1 MKCYNNDS
9 LPPSCLELNNASV
22 QQILGS
28 LAPNCEYGAWSPIN
42 DAWLGAFYFHT
53 VFFGIAF
60 LLIGIACI
68 VFLSKRHLAK
78 RFKTKTFFAIDAS
91 LGILG
96 FSKFFFYVL
105 DPYGI
110 AGFCPPGLPCMISSR
125 LLFSLAF
132 PSLTAAYT
140 LVFLTL
146 WYSAKM
152 KLGRACIQRWR
163 VIIPL
168 CFIHYLVAIVFEF
181 VGAFGSPH
189 YIIFLLIACE
199 AFFTLW
205 GLIVCSTFLI
215 GGIRLLHS
223 VRKSAINSAIVSTDI
238 IIRDERHLEDGT
250 KVYTRSRST
259 MRLKPRQNHQR
270 ALRKIGIVTYCA
282 AILGALYSLL
292 GISHLVMLCLQLFG
306 ECDEDGLGQNS
317 NLWLALKYL
326 SGAIELLLTLLL
338 LYSIND
344 IMPLVLVTKN
354 FIRLIF
360 HCGHVS
366 DTSKSCDTINN
377 NEIFQYE
384 GSVQTI
390 CSRTSSPTQGKDTL
404 SGNTLTRSLT
414 NQHSSGDVFLQ
425 LNGKGSNKPSPFK
438 GRKNHTLP
446 SNYRRNY
453 GDSKSNNNGCV
464 LTDNNTR
471 DSKSSSESNGDC
483 IPIQKKDTTT
493 TTEPCHDNTNNDT
506 SSPADKESSPC

>member
-78 RFKTKTFFAIDAS
+78 RFKTKTFFAIDVS
-91 LGILG
+91 LCILG
-96 FSKFFFYVL
+96 FSKFLFYVL

-163 VIIPL
+163 IIIPL

-181 VGAFGSPH
+181 VGAFGSPY

-205 GLIVCSTFLI
+205 GLVVCSTFLI
-215 GGIRLLHS
+215 GGLRLLHS
-223 VRKSAINSAIVSTDI
+223 VQKSAFNSAIVSTDI
-238 IIRDERHLEDGT
+238 VIRDERHLEDGT

-259 MRLKPRQNHQR
+259 MRLKPRQTHQR

-344 IMPLVLVTKN
+344 VMPLVLVTKN

-366 DTSKSCDTINN
+366 DTNKPCDTIN
-377 NEIFQYE
+377 NEIFQYK

-390 CSRTSSPTQGKDTL
+390 CSRNSSPTQGKDTL
-404 SGNTLTRSLT
+404 TRSIT
-414 NQHSSGDVFLQ
+414 KQHSSSDVFLQ
-425 LNGKGSNKPSPFK
+425 INGKGSSKPSPFK

-446 SNYRRNY
+446 SNYHYKRNC
-453 GDSKSNNNGCV
+453 GDGNKSNNGCV
-464 LTDNNTR
+464 LTDDKTR
-471 DSKSSSESNGDC
+471 DSKSSSESNGGC
-483 IPIQKKDTTT
+483 ILVQKRDTITIA
-493 TTEPCHDNTNNDT
+493 EPCHNNTTTNDT
-506 SSPADKESSPC
+506 SSAAVKESSPC

>member
-1 MKCYNNDS
+1 MQCNNNDS
-9 LPPSCLELNNASV
+9 LSPSCLELNNASV

-28 LAPNCEYGAWSPIN
+28 LAPNCEYGAWSPIS
-42 DAWLGAFYFHT
+42 DAWLGAFYFHA

-60 LLIGIACI
+60 LLVGIACI

-78 RFKTKTFFAIDAS
+78 RFKTKTFFAIDLS
-91 LGILG
+91 LCILG
-96 FSKFFFYVL
+96 FSKFLFYVL

-110 AGFCPPGLPCMISSR
+110 AGFCPPGLPCMITSR

-146 WYSAKM
+146 WYSARM

-163 VIIPL
+163 IIIPL

-181 VGAFGSPH
+181 VGAFGSPY

-199 AFFTLW
+199 AFFTVW
-205 GLIVCSTFLI
+205 GLVVCSTFLI
-215 GGIRLLHS
+215 GGLRLLHS
-223 VRKSAINSAIVSTDI
+223 VRKSAINSTVVSTDI
-238 IIRDERHLEDGT
+238 VIQDEGHLKDGT

-259 MRLKPRQNHQR
+259 MRLKPRKNHQR
-270 ALRKIGIVTYCA
+270 ALRKIGIVTYSA

-292 GISHLVMLCLQLFG
+292 GISHLVMLCMQLFG
-306 ECDEDGLGQNS
+306 ECDENGVGQNS

-344 IMPLVLVTKN
+344 VMPLVLLAKN
-354 FIRLIF
+354 FVRLIF

-366 DTSKSCDTINN
+366 DTNKSSDAIN

-404 SGNTLTRSLT
+404 SRNTLTRTLT
-414 NQHSSGDVFLQ
+414 KQHSSGDVFLQ
-425 LNGKGSNKPSPFK
+425 LNGKGSSKASPFK

-446 SNYRRNY
+446 SNYCRRNHAEI
-453 GDSKSNNNGCV
+453 KNSNNCV
-464 LTDNNTR
+464 LTDDDKTR

-483 IPIQKKDTTT
+483 ISVQKKDIALP
-493 TTEPCHDNTNNDT
+493 EPCNNANNNT
-506 SSPADKESSPC
+506 AAVKESSPC